1 MRVKRSILIAKQIV
15 LIISTNLVCNAV
27 ATNSNFSLEKSNHQA
42 QQTTLTDDDF
52 VGLFMHLEK
61 EECKGPE
68 LMVCEIGDIDA
79 LPVEDYL
86 LNIDECLEL
95 NKCLSHI
102 QILTYYNKK
111 YQKLDM
117 LYVS

>member
-1 MRVKRSILIAKQIV
+1 
-15 LIISTNLVCNAV
+15 
-27 ATNSNFSLEKSNHQA
+27 
-42 QQTTLTDDDF
+42 
-52 VGLFMHLEK
+52 MHLEK

-68 LMVCEIGDIDA
+68 LMVCEIGDKDA

-86 LNIDECLEL
+86 LNIDECLEI

-117 LYVS
+117 L